1 MQHPRQFSRAFE
13 SRAVTVSA
21 PRSGEATLS
30 QLLSGRGWSTGTMQ
44 DVQQLGVGAA
54 TVSPPRVNRPP
65 RYAMMPVVR
74 TRGCNE
80 VAAHHNCGRGSV

>member
-1 MQHPRQFSRAFE
+1 MP
-13 SRAVTVSA
+13 
-21 PRSGEATLS
+21 
-30 QLLSGRGWSTGTMQ
+30 
-44 DVQQLGVGAA
+44 DVQEVGVGAA

-80 VAAHHNCGRGSV
+80 VAVHHNCGRGSV